1 MENLRTITRGGIM
14 KARQMTSFFSFSFSA
29 LTVTIIFVFENSQNS
44 VLCGLLFRQFR
55 SVKYLNF
62 RQKLPIQ
69 TAHHTFL
76 ESRHPV
82 ATKNPYCVLSHERSQ
97 KKASATFTRLLLQSY
112 RLKTAD
118 LKFRNKEAPIQ
129 NFCLTISRNLF

>member
-1 MENLRTITRGGIM
+1 M
-14 KARQMTSFFSFSFSA
+14 KARQMTSFFSFTFSA

-76 ESRHPV
+76 ESRHPA

-97 KKASATFTRLLLQSY
+97 DYFYKTITTELQVENCRS
-112 RLKTAD
+112 
-118 LKFRNKEAPIQ
+118 
-129 NFCLTISRNLF
+129 